1 MENFIVSA
9 RQYRPKTFETVIGQN
24 AITNTLKNAIK
35 NGHIGQSFLFCG
47 PRGVGKTTCARIFA
61 KTINCAVLAENI
73 KKAKNGEI
81 DFNSFSIES
90 CKTDTEKD
98 LEHACE
104 SCKSFKENSSFNI
117 YELDAASN
125 RNVESMRHLI
135 EHVRIQPQT
144 GIYSVYIIDE
154 VHMLT
159 TEAFNTFLKTLE
171 EPPGYVKFI
180 LATTE
185 KNKIIPT
192 ILSRCQ
198 IFDFRRIGISDIVK
212 QLASVAAMENITAQ
226 EEALRIIAQKSDGGM
241 RDALSMFD
249 QIVSFS
255 GNTLTYNQVIDL
267 LNILDYEYYFKICD
281 EFFGG
286 TEAAALNL
294 LNEIWE
300 NGFDP
305 QEFLNGLSH
314 HLRNL
319 LIMQD
324 VLTVPLLE
332 SSEELRNRYA
342 LQAKKSTV
350 SSLMRALDLCAQCD
364 LNYRASNNKR
374 LLVEILLL
382 QLCELLSGKAAALS
396 ASLSAA
402 TASTNAPTSATSPAQ
417 STAPQPSVQVAPP
430 ATQPT
435 QAQIP
440 PQPTTQAAPTAT
452 TPAPATEPT
461 QAQTP
466 PQPTTQTAPP
476 ATAPA
481 SAEQPTQAQ
490 TLPQP
495 TTQAAP
501 TATIPAS
508 AEQPTQAQIPPQPTT
523 QAAPTA
529 TAPASAEQPTQAQ
542 TSPQPQQ
549 KSTFVSLQSMTKE
562 AEPQTNTATPAADQ
576 QFTQHDLSRE
586 WKTIL
591 AETKTESPLLHS
603 ILVNAK
609 PVIKE
614 NTTIEIIA
622 ENDIQKKEITEKTRE
637 LRESIRQKLQNS
649 SIEIVVSTAA
659 VQIQKERQPYTAKEK
674 FNALNKTNPYLQN
687 FKDELGLEIEM

>member
-9 RQYRPKTFETVIGQN
+9 RQYRPKTFETVIGQS

-61 KTINCAVLAENI
+61 KTINCAALAENV
-73 KKAKNGEI
+73 KRAKDGEI
-81 DFNSFSIES
+81 DFNSFSIEP

-98 LEHACE
+98 VEHACE

-135 EHVRIQPQT
+135 EHVRIRPQT

-171 EPPGYVKFI
+171 EPPDYVKFI

-198 IFDFRRIGISDIVK
+198 IFDFRRISISDIVK
-212 QLASVAAMENITAQ
+212 QLASVAATENIVAE
-226 EEALRIIAQKSDGGM
+226 EEALRIIAQKADGGM

-255 GNTLTYNQVIDL
+255 GNTLTYGQVIDL

-305 QEFLNGLSH
+305 QEFLSGLSH
-314 HLRNL
+314 HLRSL

-324 VLTVPLLE
+324 ALTIPLLE

-342 LQAKKSTV
+342 TQAKRGTV
-350 SSLMRALDLCAQCD
+350 SSLMHALDLCTQCD

-382 QLCELLSGKAAALS
+382 QLCELLSGK
-396 ASLSAA
+396 
-402 TASTNAPTSATSPAQ
+402 T
-417 STAPQPSVQVAPP
+417 VAPP
-430 ATQPT
+430 AAPTSVQTAAPASPSATAVPTNAPATPTSPAHPTVPQPAI
-435 QAQIP
+435 QAVP
-440 PQPTTQAAPTAT
+440 PASAPLPTTQ
-452 TPAPATEPT
+452 
-461 QAQTP
+461 
-466 PQPTTQTAPP
+466 
-476 ATAPA
+476 
-481 SAEQPTQAQ
+481 STQAQ
-490 TLPQP
+490 TLSQPQ
-495 TTQAAP
+495 Q
-501 TATIPAS
+501 S
-508 AEQPTQAQIPPQPTT
+508 
-523 QAAPTA
+523 
-529 TAPASAEQPTQAQ
+529 
-542 TSPQPQQ
+542 QQ

-562 AEPQTNTATPAADQ
+562 AKPQVDTAAPATDRE
-576 QFTQHDLSRE
+576 FTQHDLDRE

-591 AETKTESPLLHS
+591 AETKDESPLFHS

-609 PVIKE
+609 PVLKE
-614 NTTIEIIA
+614 NTDIEITA
-622 ENDIQKKEITEKTRE
+622 ENDIQKKEIAEKTKE
-637 LRESIRQKLQNS
+637 LRENIRQKLQNF
-649 SIEIVVSTAA
+649 SIEITVSTATA
-659 VQIQKERQPYTAKEK
+659 QVQKERQPYTAKEK